1 MPFFDFHCH
10 PGMKSRLAPKGQ
22 EPSPWVSIKV
32 QLEIWKSIRVNISP
46 AFADALDSQASLH
59 QLWEGSVNL
68 IGLII
73 HSIEKHVAAGLLE
86 LGIVRD
92 GAILQLDP
100 EKIAASA
107 KGDHYYKIAKTE
119 IQGLVDNATPPESMG
134 LPEGVKL
141 KFIRSMNEYDRNDP
155 NTIHAL
161 LILEGSQNL
170 FNDPD
175 APDAKEQFFK
185 NLDDLTT
192 NFRLFAMNLCHFQQQ
207 PIANHAFAMQVLNNI
222 LPFYPKERG
231 ITEWGFEVIRELYR
245 RGILVDLKHLGHFS
259 RKELYRMRAEEGI
272 ELPLICSHAGVTGI
286 SEMDKLQYIYRESPK
301 DEGPVWKINCLK
313 KWGHVKDT
321 AYNMISLNLYDED
334 IEQIIISGGMI
345 GISLDQR
352 IIGFPGDE
360 PILYKQGILPTDL
373 DYISKKEA
381 DVFFGPQSPASFP
394 PAAEDNEVVMNAD
407 DAVNQN
413 SGFTE
418 ELHALYFLNQ
428 VLHVLWVAKKSKRGI
443 KLKDALRLI
452 CIGSDLDGLVNPID
466 CCMTTA
472 DYADFKN
479 KLLKIMSK
487 KSFWRGTGFAFGE
500 IDSAS
505 LLDNIFFNNAE
516 AFLMKHYI

>member
-10 PGMKSRLAPKGQ
+10 PGMKAGLAPKGQ

-32 QLEIWKSIRVNISP
+32 QLEVFNSIRLNISP

-68 IGLII
+68 IGLIV

-86 LGIVRD
+86 MGIVRS

-100 EKIAASA
+100 GKIQASA
-107 KGDHYYKIAKTE
+107 DGNQYYRIARAE
-119 IQGLVDNATPPESMG
+119 LQGLVDNAAPPPSMG
-134 LPEGVKL
+134 LPQGAKL
-141 KFIRSMNEYDRNDP
+141 KFIRSMREYDRNDL

-170 FNDPD
+170 FDDPD

-185 NLDDLTT
+185 NLDDLSKD
-192 NFRLFAMNLCHFQQQ
+192 FRLFAMNLCHFMQQ
-207 PIANHAFAMQVLNNI
+207 PVANHAFAMQVLNNI

-231 ITEWGFEVIRELYR
+231 ISDWGFEVIRELYK
-245 RGILVDLKHLGHFS
+245 RGILVDIKHLGHFS

-272 ELPLICSHAGVTGI
+272 TLPLICSHAGVTGI
-286 SEMDKLQYIYRESPK
+286 SEMDRLKYMYHAPPQDK
-301 DEGPVWKINCLK
+301 GPVWKINYLK

-334 IEQIIISGGMI
+334 IEEVIISGGMI
-345 GISLDQR
+345 GISVDQR

-360 PILYKQGILPTDL
+360 PVLYQQGVFPTDL

-381 DVFFGPQSPASFP
+381 DVFFGPQSPTTCQ
-394 PAAEDNEVVMNAD
+394 PAVEDNDIVMNAD
-407 DAVNQN
+407 DANNQN
-413 SGFTE
+413 TGFTAP
-418 ELHALYFLNQ
+418 LQALYFLNQ
-428 VLHVLWVAKKSKRGI
+428 IIHILFVAKKSTRGI
-443 KLKDALRLI
+443 TVKDAAALI

-466 CCMTTA
+466 CCMSTA

-479 KLLKIMSK
+479 MLLNIMGK
-487 KSFWRGTGFAFGE
+487 KSFWRGTGFSFGE
-500 IDSAS
+500 LDHAA

-516 AFLMKHYI
+516 AFLIKNYV

>member
-10 PGMKSRLAPKGQ
+10 PGMKSGLAPKGQ

-32 QLEIWKSIRVNISP
+32 QLEVWKSIRINISP

-86 LGIVRD
+86 MGIVKS

-100 EKIAASA
+100 GKIQESA
-107 KGDHYYKIAKTE
+107 NGDHYYAIARRE
-119 IQGLVDNATPPESMG
+119 IKGLTDNATPPASMG
-134 LPEGVKL
+134 LPAGTKL
-141 KFIRSMNEYDRNDP
+141 KFIRSINEYDKNDL

-170 FNDPD
+170 FDDPE
-175 APDAKEQFFK
+175 APDAHEQFFR
-185 NLDDLTT
+185 NLDDLSKD
-192 NFRLFAMNLCHFQQQ
+192 FRLFAMNLCHFQQQ

-231 ITEWGFEVIRELYR
+231 ITDWGFEVIRELYK

-259 RKELYRMRAEEGI
+259 RKELYRLRAEEGI
-272 ELPLICSHAGVTGI
+272 KLPLICSHAGVAGI
-286 SEMDKLQYIYRESPK
+286 SEMERLAYIYHEPPK
-301 DEGPVWKINCLK
+301 DEGPVWKINYLK

-334 IEQIIISGGMI
+334 IEEIIISGGMI

-360 PILYKQGILPTDL
+360 PLLYKQEIFPTDI
-373 DYISKKEA
+373 DFISKKEQ
-381 DVFFGPQSPASFP
+381 DVFFGPQP
-394 PAAEDNEVVMNAD
+394 PQLSQPRAENNEEVMNFD
-407 DAVNQN
+407 DAANQN
-413 SGFTE
+413 AGFTDQ
-418 ELHALYFLNQ
+418 LHALYFLNQ
-428 VLHVLWVAKKSKRGI
+428 VLHILFVAKKSKRGI
-443 KLKDALRLI
+443 KMKDAMGLI

-466 CCMTTA
+466 CCMSTA

-479 KLLKIMSK
+479 KLLAIMSK
-487 KSFWRGTGFAFGE
+487 KSFWRGTGFSAGD
-500 IDSAS
+500 IDSGA
-505 LLDNIFFNNAE
+505 LLDGIFFNNAE
-516 AFLMKHYI
+516 AFLRKNFV

>member
-10 PGMKSRLAPKGQ
+10 PGMKSRLAPAGQ

-32 QLEIWKSIRVNISP
+32 QLEVWNSIRINISP

-68 IGLII
+68 IGLIV

-86 LGIVRD
+86 MGIVRN

-100 EKIAASA
+100 DKLQASA
-107 KGDHYYKIAKTE
+107 NGDQYYAIAKAE
-119 IQGLVDNATPPESMG
+119 IQGLADNAVPPPSMG
-134 LPEGVKL
+134 LPREAKL
-141 KFIRSMNEYDRNDP
+141 KFIRSINEYDRNDL

-170 FNDPD
+170 FNNPD
-175 APDAKEQFFK
+175 APDAKQQFFQ
-185 NLDDLTT
+185 NLDDLSK

-231 ITEWGFEVIRELYR
+231 ITEWGFEVIRELYK

-272 ELPLICSHAGVTGI
+272 TLPLICSHAGVTGI
-286 SEMDKLQYIYRESPK
+286 SEMDRLKYIYHEPPK
-301 DEGPVWKINCLK
+301 DEGPVWKINYLK

-334 IEQIIISGGMI
+334 IEQVIISGGMI

-360 PILYKQGILPTDL
+360 PILYQQGIFPTDL

-381 DVFFGPQSPASFP
+381 DVFFGPQSPAANQP
-394 PAAEDNEVVMNAD
+394 REEDNNEVMNFD
-407 DAVNQN
+407 DAANQN
-413 SGFTE
+413 AGFTDQ
-418 ELHALYFLNQ
+418 LHALYFLNQ
-428 VLHVLWVAKKSKRGI
+428 IVHVLFVAKKSKRGI
-443 KLKDALRLI
+443 TTKDAASLI

-466 CCMTTA
+466 CCMSTA

-479 KLLKIMSK
+479 KLLSIMNK
-487 KSFWRGTGFAFGE
+487 KSFWRGTGFSLGE
-500 IDSAS
+500 LNNVA
-505 LLDNIFFNNAE
+505 LLDGIFFNNAE
-516 AFLMKHYI
+516 AFLRKNFI